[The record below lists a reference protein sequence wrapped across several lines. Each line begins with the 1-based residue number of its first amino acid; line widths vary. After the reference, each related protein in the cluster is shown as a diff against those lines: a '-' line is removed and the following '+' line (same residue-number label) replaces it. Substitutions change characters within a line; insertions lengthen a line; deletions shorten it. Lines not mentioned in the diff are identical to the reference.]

1 MPITSATTRP
11 AADHA
16 QTSTLPPLKPSCRTP
31 GLIGS
36 PFCHDGPSLSIAD
49 RMAIERKYPFA
60 RAGSFQTVIHGVRYT
75 TLVTAVGVK
84 ALKDG
89 GPYLDAKGRA
99 ECFELIKAASS
110 KGVPTTEYRA
120 GPLVSHATSVGTLLA
135 KQFRADGKLPAY
147 GVGARHG
154 AVLAEPVRPERIV
167 VLDQYA
173 NGSVN
178 GVEVWNHISI
188 RPLQV
193 MGGAPW
199 QSDVNKGD
207 GLREILFP
215 Y

>member
-11 AADHA
+11 SAGNAETP
-16 QTSTLPPLKPSCRTP
+16 TSPPLRPPCRTP

-36 PFCHDGPSLSIAD
+36 PFCNDGPSLSIAD

-60 RAGSFQTVIHGVRYT
+60 RAGSFQTVINGVRYT

-84 ALKDG
+84 ALKNA
-89 GPYLDAKGRA
+89 GPYLDGQGRA

-110 KGVPTTEYRA
+110 KAVSTTAYRA
-120 GPLVSHATSVGTLLA
+120 GPLVSHFTPVGALLA

-154 AVLAEPVRPERIV
+154 AVLAESPRPERLLL
-167 VLDQYA
+167 LDQFADGMIDGKPVRNAIVIRNLPFLGSRLGDA
-173 NGSVN
+173 NVN
-178 GVEVWNHISI
+178 
-188 RPLQV
+188 
-193 MGGAPW
+193 A
-199 QSDVNKGD
+199 GD
-207 GLREILFP
+207 GFREILFP